1 MWGYMKCDM
10 CTFRVDIDMKKIY
23 MKFYKKFYKKILYEI
38 LYEIYDI
45 NQKSQ
50 KFPGWPEIPGWLEIP
65 EYPEWLYEIW

>member
-38 LYEIYDI
+38 LYEI
-45 NQKSQ
+45 
-50 KFPGWPEIPGWLEIP
+50 L
-65 EYPEWLYEIW
+65 

>member
-1 MWGYMKCDM
+1 M
-10 CTFRVDIDMKKIY
+10 
-23 MKFYKKFYKKILYEI
+23 KFYKKILYEI

-65 EYPEWLYEIW
+65 EFQEYPEWPEIKCQKSQDDQKSPAWLEIPEFP